1 MDHGNHYSG
10 ALGDG
15 VFDGWFGNGLEKA
28 KAALPGFEFLNKGG
42 GEVFV
47 AFSDVDGFAVRRLMV
62 VEFEEAAFVLDE
74 AVGGGA
80 EGAGT
85 GCV

>member
-1 MDHGNHYSG
+1 M
-10 ALGDG
+10 
-15 VFDGWFGNGLEKA
+15 EKA
-28 KAALPGFEFLNKGG
+28 KVALPGFEFLNKGG
-42 GEVFV
+42 GEVFLGLC
-47 AFSDVDGFAVRRLMV
+47 DVCGFACGCAVV
-62 VEFEEAAFVLDE
+62 VEFQETAFVLDE